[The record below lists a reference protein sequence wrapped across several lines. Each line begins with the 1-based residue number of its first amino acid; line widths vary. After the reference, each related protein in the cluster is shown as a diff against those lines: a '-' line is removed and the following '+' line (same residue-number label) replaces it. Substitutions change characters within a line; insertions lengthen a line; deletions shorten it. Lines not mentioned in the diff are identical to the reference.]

1 MPPLHSSIG
10 TELSVQNASR
20 TRRPR
25 PHVAVQGDHEDHVS
39 TGGAFVVVV
48 VAVVMVVVVV
58 DVVVGE
64 GAEVLVAPEEVDSY

>member
-1 MPPLHSSIG
+1 M
-10 TELSVQNASR
+10 
-20 TRRPR
+20 
-25 PHVAVQGDHEDHVS
+25 AVQGDHEDHVS

-48 VAVVMVVVVV
+48 AVVMVVVVA